1 MKKKIRILLVGLGSE
16 IGSMLLSLLKSKS
29 ENVEIKGILTNK
41 IFKNDLKKG
50 YGSVIARMILND
62 PSMINDIKYH
72 EKKSLLIIGTKNKN
86 FLGRCYKI

>member
-41 IFKNDLKKG
+41 IFKNDLKKDFE
-50 YGSVIARMILND
+50 SVIARMILND

-72 EKKSLLIIGTKNKN
+72 EKIIINN
-86 FLGRCYKI
+86 WQ